1 MAFVGRVTWQPRKK
15 VTARKVPATTAPA
28 EPRAARQTA
37 QPSGNNPNRL
47 LREAAWSRMFG
58 GSSRRI
64 RSPASAT
71 TAVTLPS
78 HQPDDVRSAAQ
89 SVPLDWAAVRDYL
102 AGHGVRLDRDPPPRQ
117 FAGGLANLNYL
128 IHVDGKPAVLRRPP
142 LGELPAGAYDMAR
155 EFRILSRLP
164 DALPFVPRGL
174 FLCADAS
181 IVGAQFQIIEYR
193 PGLVIREHMPPELAG
208 RPEVGARLSQV
219 LLETLVAIHAVDTA
233 AVGLD
238 DLGRP
243 VGFLAR
249 AVSGWR
255 KRGVAALEAGTE
267 QLHAELGH
275 WLERH
280 LVPDGAPALL
290 HNDFKL
296 NNMILDPRDL
306 SPVAVV
312 DWDQGTRGDPLFDFA
327 TLLSYWVHEDDPP
340 ALHDM
345 AQMPADEGG
354 FWPRE
359 QAVATYAT
367 LSGRDVSDFLFH
379 RVLAMYKLGVIFL
392 QLGYRWRSGATTEP
406 RYAGLTAIGTGIVEF
421 AHEIVQ
427 GRAF

>member
-1 MAFVGRVTWQPRKK
+1 VA
-15 VTARKVPATTAPA
+15 
-28 EPRAARQTA
+28 
-37 QPSGNNPNRL
+37 
-47 LREAAWSRMFG
+47 
-58 GSSRRI
+58 
-64 RSPASAT
+64 
-71 TAVTLPS
+71 LPS
-78 HQPDDVRSAAQ
+78 QQPDDVRSAAQ
-89 SVPLDWAAVRDYL
+89 SVALDWAALREYL
-102 AGHGVRLDRDPPPRQ
+102 ARQGLRLDSDPPPRQ

-142 LGELPAGAYDMAR
+142 LGELPSGAYDMAR

-164 DALPFVPRGL
+164 DALAFVPRGL

-193 PGLVIREHMPPELAG
+193 PGLVIREHMPSELAG
-208 RPEVGARLSQV
+208 RPEVGPRLSQV

-233 AVGLD
+233 AIGLD

-267 QLHAELGH
+267 PLHAELGL
-275 WLERH
+275 WLESH
-280 LVPDGAPALL
+280 LVPDGTPALL

-327 TLLSYWVHEDDPP
+327 TLLSYWVHEEDPP

-354 FWPRE
+354 FWSRE
-359 QAVATYAT
+359 QAVANYAA

-379 RVLAMYKLGVIFL
+379 RVLAIYKLGVIFL
-392 QLGYRWRSGATTEP
+392 QLGYRWRSGATSEP

-421 AHEIVQ
+421 AHEIAQ

>member
-1 MAFVGRVTWQPRKK
+1 MCARRSRVCRSTGMPC
-15 VTARKVPATTAPA
+15 ARIWPHT
-28 EPRAARQTA
+28 
-37 QPSGNNPNRL
+37 G
-47 LREAAWSRMFG
+47 W
-58 GSSRRI
+58 
-64 RSPASAT
+64 
-71 TAVTLPS
+71 
-78 HQPDDVRSAAQ
+78 
-89 SVPLDWAAVRDYL
+89 
-102 AGHGVRLDRDPPPRQ
+102 RLDSDPPPRQ

-128 IHVDGKPAVLRRPP
+128 IHLDGKPAVLRRPP

-174 FLCADAS
+174 FLCDDAAVIGAAVPDHRVPARAGDPRAPSRRNWPAD
-181 IVGAQFQIIEYR
+181 R
-193 PGLVIREHMPPELAG
+193 RLARG
-208 RPEVGARLSQV
+208 CRRCCWRRWRRSMRWIP
-219 LLETLVAIHAVDTA
+219 A

-243 VGFLAR
+243 DGFPGARGGRLAQAR
-249 AVSGWR
+249 AGGDGGRHRSAACRTRRRGWS
-255 KRGVAALEAGTE
+255 A
-267 QLHAELGH
+267 
-275 WLERH
+275 H

-296 NNMILDPRDL
+296 NNMILNPRDL

-359 QAVATYAT
+359 QAVASVCRAERTRRVGLPVPSRA
-367 LSGRDVSDFLFH
+367 GDVQARRDLPAAWLP
-379 RVLAMYKLGVIFL
+379 LA
-392 QLGYRWRSGATTEP
+392 QRR
-406 RYAGLTAIGTGIVEF
+406 
-421 AHEIVQ
+421 HD
-427 GRAF
+427 RAALRRP